1 MLFISLDIIMNDF
14 ESRLKAIIDW
24 LTNEYSS
31 IRTGQATPAL
41 IDGVKV
47 ESYGSMMPINQVASI
62 GVEDARTIRVSPWD
76 SQIVKSIETAIR
88 EADLGVSVVT
98 DSSGLRI
105 IFPELTGERRVQ
117 LLKLAKSKLEDARVS
132 VRSARDEV
140 MKEVEK
146 QQKDGDIS
154 EDEKFAKKEDTQKKV
169 DTANRSL
176 DALYEKKELEIN
188 K

>member
-1 MLFISLDIIMNDF
+1 
-14 ESRLKAIIDW
+14 
-24 LTNEYSS
+24 
-31 IRTGQATPAL
+31 
-41 IDGVKV
+41 
-47 ESYGSMMPINQVASI
+47 
-62 GVEDARTIRVSPWD
+62 VSPWD

>member
-1 MLFISLDIIMNDF
+1 MNDF
-14 ESRLKAIIDW
+14 ESRLQAIVAW
-24 LTNEYSS
+24 LTNEYSG
-31 IRTGQATPAL
+31 IRTGQATPQL
-41 IDGVKV
+41 LDSVKV
-47 ESYGSMMPINQVASI
+47 ESYGSLMAINQVASI
-62 GVEDARTIRVSPWD
+62 GIEDARTIRVSPWD
-76 SQIVKSIETAIR
+76 GSLVKSLETAIR
-88 EADLGVSVVT
+88 DADLGVSVVA

-146 QQKDGDIS
+146 QQKDNVIS
-154 EDEKFAKKEDTQKKV
+154 EDEKFAKKDDTQKKV
-169 DTANRSL
+169 DAANRTL